1 MIGGVEI
8 VEVSIVDDAFRD
20 AGTAAAKAGVDIR
33 ALQRADELL
42 QVTMLFGEI
51 WHVEGDRE
59 LIERDLLVAMAHAGN
74 YVVGAYDGD
83 RMVGA
88 CVGFFGEPIGRSLHS
103 HIAGVVAGLAG
114 RGIGT
119 AMKQHQRVWCLQRG
133 ITQITWTFDPLVAR
147 NAAFNL
153 LRLGARVDEYL
164 VEFYGPMND
173 SRNLGQP
180 SDRLWVVWDLD
191 ASARTAPVA
200 ELSGR
205 VSVVLSASAD
215 GAPVSF
221 GIPGRAAQATVRIPS
236 DIEALRTSDPGLA
249 GRWRY
254 AARDA
259 MTGLFDAGW
268 VVAGF
273 DRSGAAYIF
282 ERTEERG
289 DR

>member
-8 VEVSIVDDAFRD
+8 VEVSIVDRALRD
-20 AGTAAAKAGVDIR
+20 AGAAAAKAGVDIR
-33 ALQRADELL
+33 SLQHADELL
-42 QVTMLFGEI
+42 QVTRLFGEI
-51 WHVEGDRE
+51 WQVGGRE

-74 YVVGAYDGD
+74 YIVGAYDKD

-103 HIAGVVAGLAG
+103 HIAGVDAGLTG
-114 RGIGT
+114 RGVGT
-119 AMKQHQRVWCLQRG
+119 AMKQHQRAWCLQRG

-153 LRLGARVDEYL
+153 LRLGARVEEYL

-173 SRNLGQP
+173 GRNLSQP

-191 ASARTAPVA
+191 AGARSSAIAEPSEKASVALSESAEGYPVW
-200 ELSGR
+200 SG
-205 VSVVLSASAD
+205 VGVAS
-215 GAPVSF
+215 G
-221 GIPGRAAQATVRIPS
+221 QATIRVPS
-236 DIEALRTSDPGLA
+236 DIEALRTSDPDLA
-249 GRWRY
+249 ARWRY
-254 AARDA
+254 AVRDA
-259 MTGLFDAGW
+259 MTGLLDGGW

-289 DR
+289 H